1 MYIIGEDP
9 LLTDPDL
16 NDVRECFAACEFT
29 VLQEIFPSETA
40 AYADVLLPA
49 ASFIEKD
56 GTFTNTERRIQ
67 RVHAAFN
74 PVGQARP
81 DWQAFSAVAK
91 RMLAH
96 RGPAAPPGPT
106 PDGSTASPAAI
117 MDEIAALTP
126 SYAGRQFQRGSTAAS
141 NCTGR

>member
-16 NDVRECFAACEFT
+16 NDVHECFAACEFT
-29 VLQEIFPSETA
+29 VVQEIFPSDTA
-40 AYADVLLPA
+40 AYADVLFPA

-74 PVGQARP
+74 PVGQALP

-91 RMLAH
+91 RMLSLEGRRAA
-96 RGPAAPPGPT
+96 GPHAGWVY
-106 PDGSTASPAAI
+106 ASPAAI

-126 SYAGRQFQRGSTAAS
+126 SYAGRQFQAA
-141 NCTGR
+141 GPG